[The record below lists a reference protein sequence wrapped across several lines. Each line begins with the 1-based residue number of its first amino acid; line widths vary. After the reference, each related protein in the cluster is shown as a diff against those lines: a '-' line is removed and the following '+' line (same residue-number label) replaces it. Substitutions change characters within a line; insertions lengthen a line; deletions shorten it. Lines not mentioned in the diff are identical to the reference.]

1 VGHRTSGLIAVAFVA
16 IALVVAGCG
25 GGGKKSSSSSS
36 TSTSANANSGGGQS
50 SSTVT
55 VQQSASAVPEYLGSF
70 APQSGLG
77 GKIPHKTIGF
87 VNVLGTSANAQ
98 ACQAEFLQAA
108 HAVGWTVHATD
119 AQGDPAK
126 MAADVSAA
134 VTAHDDAVV
143 TIAIEQ
149 SAAAQGLAAAKA
161 AGIPTISIC
170 GAITNNGAPLYS
182 ANYAPND
189 AAVAALTTRYMI
201 DDLGGKGDVVAQF
214 YSPINALARRDAVAE
229 AMLAQAGMKVV
240 ASHQVDFGNPI
251 QDTMQSTTT
260 MLRAHPEAKAVLVD
274 QDFEFQTAVQAIKN
288 AGLNVKVYG
297 MYGEDPA
304 FAALRAGGP
313 ARAFSQ
319 SPSQD
324 SAWTAVDQLVKY
336 FVNHKPIDPMAEY
349 DHPYPIT
356 LVTANNVPAGNYAN
370 LFPDYGPFYEAQ
382 WKAEG
387 YQFSPGG

>member
-1 VGHRTSGLIAVAFVA
+1 MGHRASGLIAVAFVA

-77 GKIPHKTIGF
+77 GKVPHETIGF
-87 VNVLGTSANAQ
+87 VNVLGSSPAAQ
-98 ACQAEFLQAA
+98 VCQAQFLRAA
-108 HAVGWTVHATD
+108 KALGWTVHTAD

-126 MAADVSAA
+126 MASDVSAM
-134 VTAHDDAVV
+134 VTQRVNAIV
-143 TIAIEQ
+143 TVSIEQ
-149 SAAAQGLAAAKA
+149 SAAEQGLTQAKA
-161 AGIPTISIC
+161 QNIPALTFC
-170 GAITNNGAPLYS
+170 GAITNNGAPLY
-182 ANYAPND
+182 AGNYAPND
-189 AAVAALTTRYMI
+189 AAISATVTRYMI

-229 AMLAQAGMKVV
+229 AMINQAGMKLV
-240 ASHQVDFGNPI
+240 ATHQVNFTNSV
-251 QDTMQSTTT
+251 QDTMQSTLA

-274 QDFEFQTAVQAIKN
+274 QDFEFPVAVQAVKQ

-297 MYGEDPA
+297 MYGGDPA
-304 FAALRAGGP
+304 FQSLREGGP
-313 ARAFSQ
+313 ARAIAESNPEA
-319 SPSQD
+319 SG
-324 SAWTAVDQLVKY
+324 WTVADQLLKY
-336 FVNHKPIDPMAEY
+336 FVNKKPIDPLAMY
-349 DHPYPIT
+349 DHPYPVA
-356 LVTANNVPAGNYAN
+356 LVTAGNVPAGPEAN
-370 LFPDYGPFYEAQ
+370 LFPDYGPLYLAQ

-387 YQFSPGG
+387 YQF